1 MISQVNSSGLARTYA
16 NNTVELKENQKSEKQ
31 TNVSKQGDM
40 SKIEQ
45 IKESIESGNY
55 QINLQALSEKI
66 AQELL

>member
-1 MISQVNSSGLARTYA
+1 MISQVNGSAIGRAYA
-16 NNTVELKENQKSEKQ
+16 NNAVEQKENQKTEKQ